1 MNEPS
6 ARSRVGTAPSQTRG
20 AGRLPARLRHR
31 RTLLVPPVPPVPA
44 HAGPTV
50 RGAA

>member
-1 MNEPS
+1 VNEPI
-6 ARSRVGTAPSQTRG
+6 ARSQARTAPLQVMG

-31 RTLLVPPVPPVPA
+31 RTLLVPPAPSQ
-44 HAGPTV
+44 TV

>member
-1 MNEPS
+1 VNEPITRS
-6 ARSRVGTAPSQTRG
+6 QARTAPSQVMG

-31 RTLLVPPVPPVPA
+31 RTLLVPPVQS
-44 HAGPTV
+44 HAAPTV